1 MNRRFWSLLLALLCC
16 FCTVCADAESGPGL
30 SGLEVTDLDPFSP
43 ETEEVFPP
51 EEYEFSGKRVSAHY
65 ESDTV
70 IYTIES
76 FTLDSI
82 PCLLTKIWV
91 RPVPADQDL
100 GPGSGTPDPE
110 GKRPLG

>member
-51 EEYEFSGKRVSAHY
+51 DGV
-65 ESDTV
+65 
-70 IYTIES
+70 YTI
-76 FTLDSI
+76 
-82 PCLLTKIWV
+82 PCITSNV
-91 RPVPADQDL
+91 MFPRYA
-100 GPGSGTPDPE
+100 
-110 GKRPLG
+110 